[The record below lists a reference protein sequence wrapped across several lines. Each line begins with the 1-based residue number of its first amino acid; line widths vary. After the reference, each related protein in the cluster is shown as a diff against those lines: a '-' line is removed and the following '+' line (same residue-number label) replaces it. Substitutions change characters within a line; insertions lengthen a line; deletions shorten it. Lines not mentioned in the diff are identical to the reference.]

1 MLAVGGENLIDFVF
15 GSPTGNGLPTYVAN
29 PGGAPFNAAMAA
41 GRQGHDVAYM
51 TPISSDAL
59 GDLLADRLV
68 ESGVTIAA
76 PRVSQPTSLAVVS
89 LGAEGVPGYAFHRN
103 GTAER
108 QVTRDQLD
116 SWLPPATNI
125 LHVGGLALIDGPD
138 ADAWEGCFAD
148 CKARRLLTAMD
159 PNVRPVLI
167 PERDP
172 YVARLKRMMQ
182 QVDIFKLSDEDLL
195 WLYPDRSLE
204 QALADCRADCGAAL
218 FVLTMGP
225 DGAHGFAGAVEMRVP
240 SAPVAQMVDTVGA
253 GDTFMA
259 SILAWVI
266 ETGRAGR
273 AALEDI
279 SSDDLRTVLQRAAL
293 AAAINCGRQGCNPP
307 TRAELG
313 LQD

>member
-1 MLAVGGENLIDFVF
+1 MLAVGGENLIDLVS

-76 PRVSQPTSLAVVS
+76 PRVSQATSLAVVS

-148 CKARRLLTAMD
+148 CKARGLLTLS
-159 PNVRPVLI
+159 LI
-167 PERDP
+167 
-172 YVARLKRMMQ
+172 
-182 QVDIFKLSDEDLL
+182 
-195 WLYPDRSLE
+195 
-204 QALADCRADCGAAL
+204 
-218 FVLTMGP
+218 
-225 DGAHGFAGAVEMRVP
+225 H
-240 SAPVAQMVDTVGA
+240 
-253 GDTFMA
+253 
-259 SILAWVI
+259 
-266 ETGRAGR
+266 
-273 AALEDI
+273 I
-279 SSDDLRTVLQRAAL
+279 SE
-293 AAAINCGRQGCNPP
+293 P
-307 TRAELG
+307 TRR
-313 LQD
+313 